1 MRTINIAVFFL
12 LLCSAV
18 GGTGQCDKP
27 QGNFVFYG
35 TSDASCA
42 VALSEDMFV
51 VADDENN
58 ILRVYKTINNSG
70 PVCSYDLTGFLDV
83 GVKFPEA
90 DIEGATSVGNRVYW
104 ITSHGRNKDG
114 KMRPNRY
121 RFFATSVKVENQK
134 VTIEPVGVL
143 CRSLVQEIIQTKSMR
158 KLSLDRAT
166 QFNAELKKEQRKMLA
181 PKNEGLN
188 IEALCASHD
197 GRTMYIGFRNPRLR
211 TEPASTPEA
220 LVVPLNNC
228 RQVIETARAP
238 VFGEP
243 MLWDLAGL
251 GIISMEYSDFH
262 KAYFIIAGA
271 HDGRRKFALYRW
283 SGKRNMPPVLVREL
297 QFDKDDFTPEALAVF
312 AGSDKLLG
320 LSDDGALLVDV
331 SSPFECMEG
340 ELTEDG
346 KCPNKYL
353 ISPRR
358 KYFRGIWLKP

>member
-1 MRTINIAVFFL
+1 MRTINIAAFFL

-18 GGTGQCDKP
+18 GGTDQFDKS
-27 QGNFVFYG
+27 QANFVFYG

-42 VALSEDMFV
+42 VALSENMFI

-70 PVCSYDLTGFLDV
+70 PVSSYDLTGFLEV
-83 GVKFPEA
+83 GAKFPEA
-90 DIEGATSVGNRVYW
+90 DIEGATSVGNHIYW

-114 KMRPNRY
+114 KIRPNRY
-121 RFFATSVKVENQK
+121 RFFATSVKVENQE
-134 VTIEPVGVL
+134 VTIEPVGTP
-143 CRSLVQEIIQTKSMR
+143 CRSLIHKLIQAETMR
-158 KLSLDRAT
+158 KLKLDRVT
-166 QFNAELKKEQRKMLA
+166 RFNVKLKKEDRKKLA
-181 PKNEGLN
+181 PKKDGLN

-197 GRTMYIGFRNPRLR
+197 GKAIYIGFRNPRPR
-211 TEPASTPEA
+211 TEPNLPPRA
-220 LVVPLNNC
+220 LVVPLNNY
-228 RQVIETARAP
+228 RQVIETARVP

-251 GIISMEYSDFH
+251 GIRSMEYSDSH

-271 HDGRRKFALYRW
+271 HDSKPKFALYRW

-312 AGSDKLLG
+312 DGSDKLLL
-320 LSDDGALLVDV
+320 LSDDGTLLVDV
-331 SSPFECMEG
+331 SSSSECMEG
-340 ELTEDG
+340 ELIDDG

-353 ISPRR
+353 INPRK

>member
-18 GGTGQCDKP
+18 GGTGQCDKS
-27 QGNFVFYG
+27 QGDFVFYG

-42 VALSEDMFV
+42 VALGENMFV

-70 PVCSYDLTGFLDV
+70 PVFSYDLTGFLDV

-90 DIEGATSVGNRVYW
+90 DIEGATKVGNRIYW

-121 RFFATSVKVENQK
+121 RFFATSVKVENQGI
-134 VTIEPVGVL
+134 TIEPVGIP
-143 CRSLVQEIIQTKSMR
+143 CRSLIHKLIQAETMR
-158 KLSLDRAT
+158 KLKLSRAA
-166 QFNAELKKEQRKMLA
+166 QFNVELKKKQRKMLA
-181 PKNEGLN
+181 PKKEGLN

-197 GRTMYIGFRNPRLR
+197 GDAIYIGFRNPRPR
-211 TEPASTPEA
+211 SEPNLPPQA
-220 LVVPLNNC
+220 LVVPLNNY
-228 RQVIETARAP
+228 RQVIEKKQPP

-251 GIISMEYSDFH
+251 GIRSMEYSHFH
-262 KAYFIIAGA
+262 KVYFIIAGA
-271 HDGRRKFALYRW
+271 HDSKPKFALYRW
-283 SGKRNMPPVLVREL
+283 SGKPNTQPVLVRQL
-297 QFDKDDFTPEALAVF
+297 QFGQNEFSPEALVVF

-320 LSDDGALLVDV
+320 LSDDGTLLFDV
-331 SSPFECMEG
+331 FSPSECMEG
-340 ELTEDG
+340 KLIEDD

-353 ISPRR
+353 TNPRK

>member
-18 GGTGQCDKP
+18 GGTGQCDKS
-27 QGNFVFYG
+27 QGDFVFYG

-42 VALSEDMFV
+42 VALSENMFI

-58 ILRVYKTINNSG
+58 TLRIYKTINNSS
-70 PVCSYDLTGFLDV
+70 PVCSYDLTDFLEV
-83 GVKFPEA
+83 GAKFPEA
-90 DIEGATSVGNRVYW
+90 DIEGATKVGNRIYW

-121 RFFATSVKVENQK
+121 RFFATSVKVENQE
-134 VTIEPVGVL
+134 VTIEPVGVP
-143 CRSLVQEIIQTKSMR
+143 CQSLIHKLIQAETMR
-158 KLSLDRAT
+158 KLKLDRVT
-166 QFNAELKKEQRKMLA
+166 QFNVELKKEQRKILA
-181 PKNEGLN
+181 PKKEGLN

-197 GRTMYIGFRNPRLR
+197 GKAIYMGFRNPRPQS
-211 TEPASTPEA
+211 EPNLPPQA
-220 LVVPLNNC
+220 LVVPLNNY
-228 RQVIETARAP
+228 RRVIEKKQPP

-243 MLWDLAGL
+243 ILWDLAGL
-251 GIISMEYSDFH
+251 GIRSMEYSHLH

-271 HDGRRKFALYRW
+271 HDSKPKFALYRW

-312 AGSDKLLG
+312 DGSDKLLL
-320 LSDDGALLVDV
+320 LSDDGTLLVDV
-331 SSPFECMEG
+331 FSLSECMEG
-340 ELTEDG
+340 KLTEDG

-353 ISPRR
+353 INPRK
-358 KYFRGIWLKP
+358 KYFRAIWLKP

>member
-1 MRTINIAVFFL
+1 MKTINIAVFFL
-12 LLCSAV
+12 LLCNAV
-18 GGTGQCDKP
+18 GGTGRCDKP

-90 DIEGATSVGNRVYW
+90 DIEGATKVGNRVYW

-121 RFFATSVKVENQK
+121 RFFATTVKLQGQK
-134 VTIEPVGVL
+134 ITIEPLGTP
-143 CRSLVQEIIQTKSMR
+143 CRSLVQEIIQTKSIR

-166 QFNAELKKEQRKMLA
+166 QFDVELKKEQRKMLA

-188 IEALCASHD
+188 IEALCASDD
-197 GRTMYIGFRNPRLR
+197 GKTMYIGFRNPRPR
-211 TEPASTPEA
+211 TEPTSIPKA
-220 LVVPLNNC
+220 LVVPLNNY

-243 MLWDLAGL
+243 MLWDLGGL
-251 GIISMEYSDFH
+251 GIRSMEYSDFH

-271 HDGRRKFALYRW
+271 HDSRRKFALYRW

-320 LSDDGALLVDV
+320 LSDDGTLLVDV
-331 SSPFECMEG
+331 SSPSECMEG

-346 KCPNKYL
+346 KCPNKFL
-353 ISPRR
+353 TNPHKKS
-358 KYFRGIWLKP
+358 FRALWLKP